1 MLQKDRER
9 RQTASFAKGS
19 VMLLQT
25 KETSDFSLD
34 VVLPGNRQHKNRLP
48 SPPNDSIACQGR
60 KSNTFLLSSY
70 DIIMTIAGEPS

>member
-25 KETSDFSLD
+25 KETSDFSLG
-34 VVLPGNRQHKNRLP
+34 VVYRATDSTKTACRPLPMIQ
-48 SPPNDSIACQGR
+48 
-60 KSNTFLLSSY
+60 
-70 DIIMTIAGEPS
+70 